1 MNRPA
6 LLVASVLLACASIG
20 GLSACGSNSDDIVV
34 GTIYPSTGFQGV
46 GGRQELRG
54 VELAAQWVNEHGGV
68 NGKHVRLVE
77 RSAERPEGVP
87 DAMAS
92 LRDAGATLVIGSHG
106 SSFSA
111 VAAKEATERGMSL
124 WETGAVGV
132 LPEGIARGRNF
143 FRVAP
148 SGATLGRA
156 AIDFVADALVPR
168 RKLDGDLRY
177 AVAYVNDPYGRSVGN
192 GAIDAVKSKG
202 LTYAGSVAYD
212 AHALDA
218 DAVARSIA
226 ATRADVLFVSAYV
239 DDGVA
244 VRKALVRNKVHL
256 KVAIGTSSSFCMPEF
271 ARRLGADA
279 VGLFASDKPDGD
291 HIRPDSLAPHARAQW
306 EWIKQHYE
314 RRFHEVLS
322 APTMSGFSNALV
334 VLEHVLPKASAVS
347 VDAIAAAARSVVLR
361 AGSLPNGG
369 GYALAPANAS
379 DAGDNRN
386 AHSVIWQ
393 WVAPRKQ
400 AIVWPP
406 ADATQPIVDVP
417 IT

>member
-1 MNRPA
+1 MTRIRVISSFV
-6 LLVASVLLACASIG
+6 VASIALTA
-20 GLSACGSNSDDIVV
+20 LSACSSESDDIVV
-34 GTIYPSTGFQGV
+34 GALYPSSGFQGV

-54 VELAAQWVNEHGGV
+54 VELAAKWVNEHGGV
-68 NGKHVRLVE
+68 RGKKVRLVE

-87 DAMAS
+87 DAMNS
-92 LRDAGATLVIGSHG
+92 LRDAGATVVIGSHG

-111 VAAKEATERGMSL
+111 VAAKEATVRGMSF
-124 WETGAVGV
+124 WETGAVGI
-132 LPEGIARGRNF
+132 LPEGVGLGRNF

-156 AIDFVADALVPR
+156 AIDFVADALAPR
-168 RKLDGDLRY
+168 RKLPSSMRY
-177 AVAYVNDPYGRSVGN
+177 AVAYVNDPYGRSVGT
-192 GAIDAVKSKG
+192 GAIDAIRSKG
-202 LTYAGSVAYD
+202 LQFAGSVDYD

-218 DAVARSIA
+218 DAVARRIA
-226 ATRADVLFVSAYV
+226 ATKPDVLFVSAYV

-244 VRKALVRNKVHL
+244 VRKALVRSHVHL
-256 KVAIGTSSSFCMPEF
+256 DVAIGTSSSFCMPEF

-291 HIRPDSLAPHARAQW
+291 HIRPDSLDPHARLEW
-306 EWIKQHYE
+306 EWLRSHYE
-314 RRFHEVLS
+314 QQFHEVVT
-322 APTMSGFSNALV
+322 APTMSGFSAALV
-334 VLEHVLPKASAVS
+334 VLEHVLPRASVVT
-347 VDAIAAAARSVVLR
+347 VDAIAAAARTVDLPQ
-361 AGSLPNGG
+361 GSLPNGG
-369 GYALAPANAS
+369 GYSLAPDRSA

-406 ADATQPIVDVP
+406 TDATQSIVDVP

>member
-1 MNRPA
+1 MNRVR
-6 LLVASVLLACASIG
+6 LISSLIVATIASTT
-20 GLSACGSNSDDIVV
+20 LSACSSSTDELVV
-34 GTIYPSTGFQGV
+34 GTLYPSSGFQGV

-54 VELAAQWVNEHGGV
+54 VELAARWVNEHGGV
-68 NGKHVRLVE
+68 HGKKIRLVE

-92 LRDAGATLVIGSHG
+92 LRDAGATVVIGSHG

-111 VAAKEATERGMSL
+111 VAATEATAHSMSF
-124 WETGAVGV
+124 WETGAVGI
-132 LPEGIARGRNF
+132 LPAGVGLGRNF

-156 AIDFVADALVPR
+156 AIDFVADALAPR
-168 RKLDGDLRY
+168 RKLDAGMRY

-192 GAIDAVKSKG
+192 GAVDAIKSKG
-202 LTYAGSVAYD
+202 LVYAGSVGYD

-218 DAVARSIA
+218 DDVADRIA
-226 ATRADVLFVSAYV
+226 AKRPDVLFVSAYV

-244 VRKALVRNKVHL
+244 VRKALVRHAIRL

-291 HIRPDSLAPHARAQW
+291 HIRPESLRPHAREQW
-306 EWIKQHYE
+306 EWLRHRYE
-314 RRFHEVLS
+314 DRYHEVVT
-322 APTMSGFSNALV
+322 APTMSGFSAALV
-334 VLEHVLPKASAVS
+334 VLEQVLPRARTATVE
-347 VDAIAAAARSVVLR
+347 AIAAAAHMVKLPQ
-361 AGSLPNGG
+361 GSLPNGG
-369 GYALAPANAS
+369 GYSLAPDRSA
-379 DAGDNRN
+379 DAGDNLN

-406 ADATQPIVDVP
+406 VDATQSIVDAP